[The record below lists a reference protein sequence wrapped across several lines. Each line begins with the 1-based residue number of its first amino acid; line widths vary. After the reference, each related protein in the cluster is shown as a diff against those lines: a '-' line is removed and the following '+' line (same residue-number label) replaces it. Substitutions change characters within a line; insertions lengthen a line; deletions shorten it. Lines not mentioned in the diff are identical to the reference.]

1 MTTPSRAGAYTG
13 AFRDQHGGALAAGVD
28 GTAAAAAAGD
38 WKHAAA
44 SAARVQAGALHLHH
58 SVVRDALAGGLDWW
72 AIGELLAMHPQA
84 AFEQYAN
91 LADDTVTPARQ
102 RPALAV
108 TCTAGLAARHDME
121 PWFGIDIDDL
131 DPSHSLTA
139 DPTVARLR
147 ETAAMLGEDIW
158 IAVKLPGEYEGDD
171 DLENGAAARRWTT
184 VVLHPDELGWLREAL
199 ALNAEGGDPDD
210 DDDECVPA
218 APGLPGT

>member
-1 MTTPSRAGAYTG
+1 MTTPARAGTYTG
-13 AFRDQHGGALAAGVD
+13 TFRDQHGGALAAGVD

-44 SAARVQAGALHLHH
+44 SAARVQASALHLHH

-72 AIGELLAMHPQA
+72 AIGGLLAMHPQA
-84 AFEQYAN
+84 AFEEYAN
-91 LADDTVTPARQ
+91 LADGTVTPAQQ

-108 TCTAGLAARHDME
+108 TCTAGLAALHDME
-121 PWFGIDIDDL
+121 SWYGIDIDDL
-131 DPSHSLTA
+131 DSRHSLGT

-158 IAVKLPGEYEGDD
+158 IAVKLPGEFEGDD
-171 DLENGAAARRWTT
+171 DLEDGTAIRRWTT

-199 ALNAEGGDPDD
+199 ALDAA
-210 DDDECVPA
+210 DDED
-218 APGLPGT
+218 LDEEDE

>member
-1 MTTPSRAGAYTG
+1 MTTPARAGAYTG
-13 AFRDQHGGALAAGVD
+13 TFRDQHGISLAADLD
-28 GTAAAAAAGD
+28 GSAAAAAAAD

-44 SAARVQAGALHLHH
+44 SAARVQASALHLHH

-84 AFEQYAN
+84 AFEEYAN
-91 LADDTVTPARQ
+91 LADGTVTPAQQ

-108 TCTAGLAARHDME
+108 TCTAGLAALHDME
-121 PWFGIDIDDL
+121 SWYGIDIDDL
-131 DPSHSLTA
+131 DSRHSLGT

-158 IAVKLPGEYEGDD
+158 IAVKLPGEFEGDD
-171 DLENGAAARRWTT
+171 DLEDGTAIRRWTT

-199 ALNAEGGDPDD
+199 ALDAA
-210 DDDECVPA
+210 DDED
-218 APGLPGT
+218 LDEEDE